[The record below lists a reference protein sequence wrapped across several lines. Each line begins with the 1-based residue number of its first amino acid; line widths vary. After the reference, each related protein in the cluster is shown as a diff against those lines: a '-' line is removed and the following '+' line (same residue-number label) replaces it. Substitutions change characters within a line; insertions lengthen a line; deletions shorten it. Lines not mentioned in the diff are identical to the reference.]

1 MNKNKLKSNYLFQI
15 GIILSVLALAAYAM
29 PSSIPAKAFAQ
40 DVPDTSQDLV
50 DTNVDQNTD
59 VVVDVDVLMSEADCE
74 EGNDDIDQQTTSES
88 DQDAYVSTNVQT
100 SQNIAVT
107 PDVDLAGCNPT
118 DQTNQGISQTS
129 DQGDEGYQTS
139 VQDAR
144 NYAYDNNVSYDLRSL
159 LGQWTNLLSTVRGG

>member
-159 LGQWTNLLSTVRGG
+159 LGQ